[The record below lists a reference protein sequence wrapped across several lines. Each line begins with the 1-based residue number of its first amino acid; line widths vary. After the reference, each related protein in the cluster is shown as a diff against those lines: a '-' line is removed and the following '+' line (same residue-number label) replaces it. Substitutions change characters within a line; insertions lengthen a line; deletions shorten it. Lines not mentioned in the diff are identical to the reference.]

1 VLLSTLPDLPGQD
14 FAVQGFV
21 YAQATLGAIGGGN
34 TRKMVQSLTEQAAA
48 LGADGIVDLKT
59 AIGGE
64 TGHCLMTG
72 TAVRIRSAPA

>member
-1 VLLSTLPDLPGQD
+1 MR
-14 FAVQGFV
+14 GFV
-21 YAQATLGAIGGGN
+21 YAQAILGAIGGGN

-72 TAVRIRSAPA
+72 TAVRIRPTSA